1 METLPECMSQL
12 HHIVSI
18 AGGAL
23 ALNLAYVNLGRFR
36 YAQAAEKLSKDMLDK
51 VEIDGKFRKSK
62 SYQELSALVARNL
75 PEKKEKKNE
84 DDTDRSADNKIG
96 RDTRALRWLHERLF
110 VKPTDLVICC
120 IFVVIS
126 VIALA
131 LGSGHPIG
139 VLMWTCEYFSTKHD
153 DVYWILAVGVTA
165 PMLFILFG
173 SCILWKCHALIRRME
188 DEFGY
193 ELQNKVPTVAL
204 KDEVRNDE

>member
-1 METLPECMSQL
+1 MEALPECASQL
-12 HHIVSI
+12 HHIVSL

-23 ALNLAYVNLGRFR
+23 ALNLAYVNLERFR
-36 YAQAAEKLSKDMLDK
+36 YARSAENLSKDMLDK

-75 PEKKEKKNE
+75 PEKKNE
-84 DDTDRSADNKIG
+84 YKIDSSSDSKVG
-96 RDTRALRWLHERLF
+96 IDTRALRWLHELLF
-110 VKPTDLVICC
+110 VKPMDLVICC

-139 VLMWTCEYFSTKHD
+139 VLMWTCKYFSTKHD
-153 DVYWILAVGVTA
+153 DVYWTLAVGIAA

-173 SCILWKCHALIRRME
+173 SCILWKCRTLIRRME

-193 ELQNKVPTVAL
+193 QLKKEVPTVAL
-204 KDEVRNDE
+204 KNEVGNDE